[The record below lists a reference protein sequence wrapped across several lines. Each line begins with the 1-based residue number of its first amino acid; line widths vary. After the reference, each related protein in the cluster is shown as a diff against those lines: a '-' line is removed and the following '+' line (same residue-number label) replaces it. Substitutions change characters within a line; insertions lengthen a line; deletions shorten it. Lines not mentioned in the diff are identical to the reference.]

1 MIWSDQEIKLLLTT
15 RIFYT
20 DVMNELFFLR
30 ESQATINIVIHLFE
44 IRLNAA
50 LRISFFFFFFVHLAP
65 SSSRLGEPRGS
76 AKKSLLSCLTLRSL
90 LHTLMN
96 SVN

>member
-30 ESQATINIVIHLFE
+30 ESQATINIVIHLFG
-44 IRLNAA
+44 IHLNAA
-50 LRISFFFFFFVHLAP
+50 LRISFFFFFLYIWPHLPHGLVGRVGA
-65 SSSRLGEPRGS
+65 RRK
-76 AKKSLLSCLTLRSL
+76 AF
-90 LHTLMN
+90 
-96 SVN
+96 